1 MLRSIPTKWF
11 TINYYWRFDHM
22 LWPSSEYIK
31 QTETREQREICTL
44 SSSSL
49 YTDWLRGSQM
59 TSLII
64 VSNLH
69 HLGLWPLFLF
79 RCCLV
84 VCLLLCSIR
93 RFRQQSMLRHWSQF
107 ISSLGFWRRCAWLP
121 WSTGWWCCP
130 LDPGSL
136 SPPRGVGGVGTRHAQ
151 QWLTSQS
158 VLSWCLPD
166 APSIRYP
173 TPSSSHQCI
182 SVHNCM
188 ESHTPPLMPA
198 LQNLCPWACTAHVL
212 VWRGFWTL
220 SWY

>member
-11 TINYYWRFDHM
+11 TINHYWRFDHM

-64 VSNLH
+64 VSNWC
-69 HLGLWPLFLF
+69 HLGLWSLSLFC
-79 RCCLV
+79 CCLV

-93 RFRQQSMLRHWSQF
+93 RFRQQSMLGLWSLF
-107 ISSLGFWRRCAWLP
+107 ISSLGFWREMCMA
-121 WSTGWWCCP
+121 GF
-130 LDPGSL
+130 LDQQD
-136 SPPRGVGGVGTRHAQ
+136 GGVVRLIQDPCLLLEGLVVLGPDMLSNG
-151 QWLTSQS
+151 WLLNLSSPGVSLMLLQS
-158 VLSWCLPD
+158 G
-166 APSIRYP
+166 YP

-182 SVHNCM
+182 SVHKCM
-188 ESHTPPLMPA
+188 KSHTPPLMPA
-198 LQNLCPWACTAHVL
+198 LQNLCPCPAQL
-212 VWRGFWTL
+212 M
-220 SWY
+220 S